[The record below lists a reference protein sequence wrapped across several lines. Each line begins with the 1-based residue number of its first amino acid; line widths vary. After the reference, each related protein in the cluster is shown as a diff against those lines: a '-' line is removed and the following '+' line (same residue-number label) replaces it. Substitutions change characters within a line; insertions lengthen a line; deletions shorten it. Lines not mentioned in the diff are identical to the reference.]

1 MKFVHYTNS
10 LSAHQIPLDR
20 ELVKRIGADNFR
32 YIYTNE
38 MLQGGAQEI
47 DVRESWII
55 DASKTDV
62 TALLEECDILLVG
75 GLRPIDL
82 MERRSAAGKITL
94 YMSERWFKPVEIG
107 VGGRCRW
114 RAGIQILGWV
124 RMLVPRYR
132 RMARRFV
139 RLLRDD
145 PKCWYLPIGPWAKR
159 DMLWLGVPSA
169 KMLDWGDF
177 VELSRVLGVDNRCRM
192 ERHSF
197 LRLLYI
203 GRLLRLKHVETV
215 VRSLAVLR
223 SGGLE
228 ARLTIVGNG
237 PERDA
242 LGRLV
247 KKLGLGD
254 WVEFRSAVKIEEVR
268 EVMRQHDFLVFASNA
283 MEGWGCVVQ
292 EALTEGVPV
301 VGTYEAGASAA
312 ILPETQLFH
321 CGDSRELARKIVAL
335 QTAGDVVC
343 ALPYDYTPVGGAER
357 LLKLV
362 GSLKV

>member
-38 MLQGGAQEI
+38 RLQGGAQEI

-55 DASKTDV
+55 DASKADV
-62 TALLEECDILLVG
+62 TALLEECDVLLVG

-82 MERRSAAGKITL
+82 MERRSAARKVTL
-94 YMSERWFKPVEIG
+94 YMSERWFKPLG
-107 VGGRCRW
+107 
-114 RAGIQILGWV
+114 QIPGWV

-159 DMLWLGVPSA
+159 DMLWLGVPAA

-177 VELSRVLGVDNRCRM
+177 VEPSEVGVDDRCRCRM
-192 ERHSF
+192 ERHSP

-215 VRSLAVLR
+215 VRSLEVLR
-223 SGGLE
+223 SGGLDV
-228 ARLTIVGNG
+228 RLTIVGNG

-254 WVEFRSAVKIEEVR
+254 WVEFRPAVKMEEVR